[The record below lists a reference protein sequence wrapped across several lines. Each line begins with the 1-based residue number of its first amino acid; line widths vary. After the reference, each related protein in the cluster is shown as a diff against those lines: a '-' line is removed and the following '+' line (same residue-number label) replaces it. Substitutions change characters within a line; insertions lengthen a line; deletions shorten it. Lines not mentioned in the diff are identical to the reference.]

1 MDTREIILDYEQS
14 IAFIRGKDKKLYNLD
29 MKNFQEKSDSEMNYF
44 RTELMRYFVHN
55 YNKMSEVQRNSILQQ
70 IPFNTHFN
78 WDFNLISVLSCMG
91 NKS

>member
-1 MDTREIILDYEQS
+1 
-14 IAFIRGKDKKLYNLD
+14 
-29 MKNFQEKSDSEMNYF
+29 MNYF

-55 YNKMSEVQRNSILQQ
+55 YNKMSDVQRISVLQQ

-91 NKS
+91 NKSEAIKDLLDYGVPYIAEADNVTPIKHAINIHD